1 MLKIWGNAGS
11 INVQKVLWCCEELHL
26 VYQRIDAGRHF
37 GVVDTPAFRRLNPH
51 GLMPTIDEDGF
62 VVWESNAIVRYLC
75 ATHGAGTLWP
85 MAVKARADADRWM
98 DWANSSL
105 WPTLVPLFRAIMRTP
120 AEQRDEHAIEAARLE
135 SFAELQVLDAHL
147 ASSDF
152 VGGADFTMGDI
163 AVGCAVWRWMALDG
177 AAGGAARV
185 EQPAAPVRHP
195 GRAAGLPQRCHAAVD
210 VNGTLAVVLADAAV
224 NTQRRAA

>member
-51 GLMPTIDEDGF
+51 GLVPTIDEDGF

-85 MAVKARADADRWM
+85 MAAKARADADRWM

-120 AEQRDEHAIEAARLE
+120 AAQRSAMITPSRPRGWRV
-135 SFAELQVLDAHL
+135 SPCCKCWMRTSRP
-147 ASSDF
+147 ASSSA
-152 VGGADFTMGDI
+152 VQTSRWATSRSAAPCGAG
-163 AVGCAVWRWMALDG
+163 WRWMALPVARPALSNLQRRFDTL
-177 AAGGAARV
+177 AAR
-185 EQPAAPVRHP
+185 PAYRNVVM
-195 GRAAGLPQRCHAAVD
+195 LPL
-210 VNGTLAVVLADAAV
+210 T
-224 NTQRRAA
+224 